1 MRRETK
7 IGLLAIVSLSIL
19 IWGFMFLK
27 GKNLL
32 SNSQIFYAEYD
43 YVDLLL
49 PSNPVLLNGYQ
60 IGTVI
65 DVYQNPDN
73 IDKLVVEM
81 DIKNG
86 VKLPK
91 GTVAEINTTSVMGG
105 KAVIIK
111 YSGTCDGDNCH
122 QSGDFLIGKTQ
133 GMLSSMVPEE
143 EVSNYLEIVKNGVED
158 LVDSL
163 TASAGG
169 GEGGEVSQS
178 LEDIQAII
186 ANLRSTTTRLDRTMA
201 NSSGAIE
208 SSLLDMA
215 DIIRNLN
222 EQNGRINNILANADT
237 LTAQFVSSNINETI
251 AEANLTIEQFQGTLE
266 GVTKAVAELNLILG
280 KVNTSDNTLGLL
292 VNERELYD
300 NLNVT
305 LQNLELLLQ
314 DFRLNPKR
322 YTRILSK
329 KETPY
334 EKPAEDPGIEGN

>member
-65 DVYQNPDN
+65 DVYQNPED
-73 IDKLVVEM
+73 IDKLIVEM
-81 DIKNG
+81 DVKNG

-111 YSGTCDGDNCH
+111 YSGTCSGDNCH
-122 QSGDFLIGKTQ
+122 ESGDFLIGRTQ

-143 EVSNYLEIVKNGVED
+143 EVSNYLEIVKNGVQD

-169 GEGGEVSQS
+169 AEGEASQS

-208 SSLLDMA
+208 SSLTDMA
-215 DIIRNLN
+215 SIIRNIN
-222 EQNGRINNILANADT
+222 EQNDRINNILANADT
-237 LTAQFVSSNINETI
+237 LTSQIAGSNLNETI
-251 AEANLTIEQFQGTLE
+251 AEVNLTIEQFQGTLE
-266 GVTKAVAELNLILG
+266 GVNKAVAELNLIMG

-300 NLNVT
+300 NLNVA

>member
-7 IGLLAIVSLSIL
+7 IGLLAIVTLSIL
-19 IWGFMFLK
+19 IWGYMFLK
-27 GKNLL
+27 GKNIL

-49 PSNPVLLNGYQ
+49 PSNPVLLDGFQ
-60 IGTVI
+60 VGTVI

-73 IDKLVVEM
+73 IDKLIVEM

-86 VKLPK
+86 ILLPK

-105 KAVIIK
+105 KAVVLRFQ
-111 YSGTCDGDNCH
+111 GTCSGETCH
-122 QSGDFLIGKTQ
+122 QSGDFLVGQTQ
-133 GMLSSMVPEE
+133 GMLNSMVPQDEIK
-143 EVSNYLEIVKNGVED
+143 SYLEIVKVGIQD

-163 TASAGG
+163 SGTAG
-169 GEGGEVSQS
+169 GEGGQEVQKS
-178 LEDIQAII
+178 LEDIQAILT
-186 ANLRSTTTRLDRTMA
+186 NLRSTTARMDQMLA
-201 NSSGAIE
+201 SSAGSIE
-208 SSLLDMA
+208 TSLA
-215 DIIRNLN
+215 DVAKITNNLAD
-222 EQNGRINNILANADT
+222 QNARINSILANADT
-237 LTAQFVSSNINETI
+237 I
-251 AEANLTIEQFQGTLE
+251 AGQLANANLDQTVAGANATIDQLQQTLR
-266 GVTKAVAELNLILG
+266 GVDQAVKDLTIILG

-305 LQNLELLLQ
+305 MQNLELLLQ

-334 EKPAEDPGIEGN
+334 EKPADDPGLEGN